1 MAMSL
6 CFDTS
11 PAPSLASVLAAV
23 SSRMEGGSAQHDSE
37 LRVPGRECLQ
47 RWREWQRTSALLE
60 EQDTK
65 ASDMGLFLEPHLLPL
80 SFWNSSGS
88 L

>member
-1 MAMSL
+1 M
-6 CFDTS
+6 F
-11 PAPSLASVLAAV
+11 AAL
-23 SSRMEGGSAQHDSE
+23 E
-37 LRVPGRECLQ
+37 
-47 RWREWQRTSALLE
+47 RTSALLE